1 MNTLLNQ
8 AYRRSSDSNLEATVV
23 LYKDAEC
30 TEALEKRTIDSTSGV
45 AIGDVVFVEEVASE
59 QSEKEQVQGLFSYY
73 ECVAES
79 QETPGVVLFT
89 RLNTT
94 TGHFQDETLENYI
107 FNQKLDA
114 TYFGNEGGVHN
125 YDKTVWQKVYIGEK
139 EKYIKVASL
148 NSDFPKI
155 NLTVDPP
162 ATTIVHAPYFD
173 SDINGTI
180 EDLHL

>member
-1 MNTLLNQ
+1 M
-8 AYRRSSDSNLEATVV
+8 VV
-23 LYKDAEC
+23 A
-30 TEALEKRTIDSTSGV
+30 V
-45 AIGDVVFVEEVASE
+45 PVVVVEEVASE

-89 RLNTT
+89 RLNPT

-139 EKYIKVASL
+139 EKYINVASL